1 MNKQNEST
9 DPLGPMTVGGQA
21 VIEGVMMRAPG
32 MIATAVR
39 RADGTITVRREAF
52 VSITKRVPFL
62 KYPLL
67 RGALGIVEML
77 VVGIRTLNFSAEVAM
92 ADEVK
97 ASGQPGTTDSIS
109 STGEH
114 QSSDKGQS
122 SDNGPSNDKLL
133 SKDKH
138 PSGGKLMLGVT
149 VTVAFALAIVLF
161 FITPLVLTSAVFSAD
176 QSPLLFNL
184 LAGAIRLTIFL
195 AYLLAISRMRDVQRL
210 FAYHGAEHKAVFAYE
225 GGRELTVESAR
236 TQSRFHPRCGTSF
249 LLVVM
254 VSAIAVFALL
264 DGFLLMWLGNLT
276 LGMRLVTHLPLIPL
290 VGGVSYELIRLSAR
304 HAGSWWGS
312 LLVAPGLWLQAIT
325 TREPDERQLEVALAA
340 LQSALAG
347 TEESVNNP
355 PSSALAGAA

>member
-1 MNKQNEST
+1 MNKPNEST

-97 ASGQPGTTDSIS
+97 ASGQPGTTDSVS
-109 STGEH
+109 STDER
-114 QSSDKGQS
+114 QS
-122 SDNGPSNDKLL
+122 N
-133 SKDKH
+133 DKH

-149 VTVAFALAIVLF
+149 VSVAFALAIVLF

-225 GGRELTVESAR
+225 GGLELTVESAR

-355 PSSALAGAA
+355 PSPALAGAA

>member
-1 MNKQNEST
+1 MKKQNEST

-39 RADGTITVRREAF
+39 RADGSIMVRREPF

-67 RGALGIVEML
+67 RGALGIIEML

-92 ADEVK
+92 ADAGK
-97 ASGQPGTTDSIS
+97 ASGQTETSEKPS
-109 STGEH
+109 SNEVR
-114 QSSDKGQS
+114 SSDDRRSPK
-122 SDNGPSNDKLL
+122 NKRPSRDR
-133 SKDKH
+133 
-138 PSGGKLMLGVT
+138 LMLGVT
-149 VTVAFALAIVLF
+149 VTVAFALAIALF
-161 FITPLVLTSAVFSAD
+161 FVTPLVLTSVVFSAD
-176 QSPLLFNL
+176 QSPVLFNL
-184 LAGAIRLTIFL
+184 LAGAIRLAIFL
-195 AYLLAISRMRDVQRL
+195 TYLLAIARMRDVQRL

-254 VSAIAVFALL
+254 VSAILVFALL
-264 DGFLLMWLGNLT
+264 DGFLIMWLGNLT
-276 LGMRLVTHLPLIPL
+276 LGIRLAAHLPLIPL
-290 VGGVSYELIRLSAR
+290 VGGVSYELIRMSAR
-304 HAGSWWGS
+304 HAGSWWGR

-325 TREPDERQLEVALAA
+325 TREPDEGQLEVALAA
-340 LQSALAG
+340 LQSALAT
-347 TEESVNNP
+347 TEESVTNP
-355 PSSALAGAA
+355 SAPALAGAA

>member
-1 MNKQNEST
+1 MNKLYEST

-39 RADGTITVRREAF
+39 RADGTITIRREAF

-97 ASGQPGTTDSIS
+97 ASGQPGTTDSVS
-109 STGEH
+109 SADER
-114 QSSDKGQS
+114 QSNVKGA
-122 SDNGPSNDKLL
+122 

-176 QSPLLFNL
+176 QSPVLFNL

-225 GGRELTVESAR
+225 GGQELTVESAR

-290 VGGVSYELIRLSAR
+290 VGGVSYELIRISAR
-304 HAGSWWGS
+304 HAGSWWGR

-325 TREPDERQLEVALAA
+325 TREPDEGQLEVALAA
-340 LQSALAG
+340 LQSALDG

-355 PSSALAGAA
+355 TSSVLAGAA